1 MQLRRIKGLPY
12 QAIDMHPSN
21 GVHVANQNFNG
32 EGSQGCTLPL
42 TAKMRSSVYILG
54 LTEASFNEIHKEPQ
68 YHQVIKNKA
77 SRTEKKK
84 KEPIKR
90 GGQNQGTD

>member
-1 MQLRRIKGLPY
+1 MQLGRIKGLPH
-12 QAIDMHPSN
+12 QAIYMHPSN

-54 LTEASFNEIHKEPQ
+54 LPEASFNEIHKEPL

-77 SRTEKKK
+77 SPTEKR
-84 KEPIKR
+84 KEPIKK